1 MKDQAP
7 LHTLAVANM
16 FDGQSD
22 VRPDEIGRVARMCS
36 MHALFNA
43 SKDGNA
49 PYIDALL
56 EHYNDDFNAFDAALM
71 HLAEKYNAAPA
82 NDKEQVLADLTTAF
96 YVAVR
101 SQARW
106 FCTYRY
112 EYEDELD
119 PIPDDG
125 LTPLVWA
132 DDRTALTWAD
142 DGTTALMCASARGHA
157 PCIYALLKH
166 SPKEQVLSACCV
178 SGTTALMCASA
189 SGHAPCIY
197 ALLTHCPKEQVL
209 ATDKRGMTALTI
221 A

>member
-96 YVAVR
+96 YVADAVKSKKSILR
-101 SQARW
+101 
-106 FCTYRY
+106 
-112 EYEDELD
+112 
-119 PIPDDG
+119 
-125 LTPLVWA
+125 
-132 DDRTALTWAD
+132 
-142 DGTTALMCASARGHA
+142 
-157 PCIYALLKH
+157 
-166 SPKEQVLSACCV
+166 EQ
-178 SGTTALMCASA
+178 
-189 SGHAPCIY
+189 
-197 ALLTHCPKEQVL
+197 
-209 ATDKRGMTALTI
+209 R
-221 A
+221 